1 MGAPMKSASSPI
13 NKQNISLLIALIGY
27 LVPWFIEIPGL
38 SEAGHRLLSIFLL
51 AVILWVTEAIPL
63 FATSSLVILML
74 VLTMSDASEDLLWGG
89 AEGFKSGAAPD
100 YASYF
105 ATLASPVLILFLG
118 GFFLANGAAKFGLDK
133 NLAALMLR
141 PFGNRPSRVL
151 LGLMLITGF
160 LSMWMSNTATTAT
173 LMAVVLPLIHRLA
186 PQDRLRAALALGVP
200 FAANIGGIGT
210 PVGSP
215 PNAISIA
222 ALGDSGSVTFS
233 QWMVFAVP
241 LTIVLLVL
249 TWLVLLFCFRSETT
263 SLEFSLK
270 TSWVKTRPAWIFYA
284 TAAVT
289 IGMWVTES
297 LHGVNSFIVGLLPVT
312 VLLSTG
318 VINTREFRSMEWDVL
333 WLVAGGIALGRGVA
347 VSGFDAWVV
356 GLIDWQDIPPM
367 FVGGVLALAALALS
381 TFISNSAAANLLA
394 PMAVAIATST
404 DSGPVA
410 AVAYVALACS
420 LAMSMPISTPPNAIA
435 YASGAIRTPDMA
447 KAGLLI
453 GMVGI
458 AIVYLLLPHLIRL
471 AGLN

>member
-1 MGAPMKSASSPI
+1 MNSATSFLTRR
-13 NKQNISLLIALIGY
+13 NIALVIAVIGY
-27 LVPWFIEIPGL
+27 LAPWFIEVPGL

-51 AVILWVTEAIPL
+51 AVILWVSEAIPL
-63 FATSSLVILML
+63 FATSSMVILLL

-89 AEGFKSGAAPD
+89 AQGFTDGAAPG
-100 YASYF
+100 YAMYF
-105 ATLASPVLILFLG
+105 ATLSSPVLILFLG

-133 NLAALMLR
+133 NLAALMLK
-141 PFGNRPSRVL
+141 PFGTKPSRVL

-173 LMAVVLPLIHRLA
+173 LMAVVLPLIRALA
-186 PQDRLRAALALGVP
+186 PEDRLRAGLALGVP
-200 FAANIGGIGT
+200 FAANIGGMGT

-222 ALGDSGSVTFS
+222 ALGDAGSVTFS
-233 QWMVFAVP
+233 QWMIFAIP
-241 LTIVLLVL
+241 LATVLLIL
-249 TWLVLLFCFRSETT
+249 TWLVLLFCFRSNTKT
-263 SLEFSLK
+263 LEFSMVQK
-270 TSWVKTRPAWIFYA
+270 WNKSGPAWIFYI
-284 TAAVT
+284 TAIVT

-297 LHGVNSFIVGLLPVT
+297 LHGINSFIIGLLPVT

-347 VSGFDAWVV
+347 VSGFDIWVV
-356 GLIDWQDIPPM
+356 SLIEWQNISPM
-367 FVGGVLALAALALS
+367 YIGGMLAVAAIFLS

-404 DSGPVA
+404 DSGTVA
-410 AVAYVALACS
+410 TVAYVAMACS
-420 LAMSMPISTPPNAIA
+420 LAMAMPISTPPNAIA

-447 KAGLLI
+447 KGGLLI
-453 GMVGI
+453 GFIGI
-458 AIVYLLLPHLIRL
+458 AVLYLLLPHLVRL
-471 AGLN
+471 AGLH

>member
-1 MGAPMKSASSPI
+1 MNSAKSFLNSR
-13 NKQNISLLIALIGY
+13 NISLLIALIGY
-27 LVPWFIEIPGL
+27 LVPWFVEVPGL

-51 AVILWVTEAIPL
+51 AVILWVSEAIPL

-74 VLTMSDASEDLLWGG
+74 VLTMSNASEDLMWGMP
-89 AEGFKSGAAPD
+89 EGFTSGAAPA
-100 YASYF
+100 YAVYF
-105 ATLASPVLILFLG
+105 ATLADPVLILFLG
-118 GFFLANGAAKFGLDK
+118 GFFLANAAAKYGLDK
-133 NLAALMLR
+133 NLAALMLK
-141 PFGNRPSRVL
+141 PFGTKPTRVL
-151 LGLMLITGF
+151 LGIMLITGF

-173 LMAVVLPLIHRLA
+173 LMAVVLPLIHRLDKG
-186 PQDRLRAALALGVP
+186 DRLRAALALGVP
-200 FAANIGGIGT
+200 FAANIGGMGT

-222 ALGDSGSVTFS
+222 ALGEAGSVTFS
-233 QWMVFAVP
+233 QWMVFAIP
-241 LTIVLLVL
+241 LTMVMLVL
-249 TWLVLLFCFRSETT
+249 TWLVLIFCFRTKTKAIDFEMTT
-263 SLEFSLK
+263 HWNKSK
-270 TSWVKTRPAWIFYA
+270 PAWIFYV
-284 TAAVT
+284 TAIVT

-297 LHGVNSFIVGLLPVT
+297 LHGINSFIIGLVPVT

-318 VINTREFRSMEWDVL
+318 VINTKEFRSMEWDVL

-347 VSGFDAWVV
+347 VSGFDTWVV
-356 GLIDWQDIPPM
+356 GLVDWQEVPPM
-367 FVGGVLALAALALS
+367 YIGGMLAVTALVLS

-410 AVAYVALACS
+410 TVAYVAMACS

-453 GMVGI
+453 GFIGI
-458 AIVYLLLPHLIRL
+458 AVLYLMLPYLVRL
-471 AGLN
+471 AGLQ

>member
-1 MGAPMKSASSPI
+1 MNSATSFLTRR
-13 NKQNISLLIALIGY
+13 NIALVIALIGY
-27 LVPWFIEIPGL
+27 LTPWFIEVPGL

-51 AVILWVTEAIPL
+51 AVILWVSEAIPL
-63 FATSSLVILML
+63 FATSSMVILLL
-74 VLTMSDASEDLLWGG
+74 VLTMSDASEDLLWG
-89 AEGFKSGAAPD
+89 AADGFSEGAAPA
-100 YASYF
+100 YAMYF
-105 ATLASPVLILFLG
+105 ATLSSPVLILFLG
-118 GFFLANGAAKFGLDK
+118 GFFLANAAAKFGLDK
-133 NLAALMLR
+133 NLAALMLK
-141 PFGNRPSRVL
+141 PFGTKPSRVL

-173 LMAVVLPLIHRLA
+173 LMAVVLPLIRALA
-186 PQDRLRAALALGVP
+186 PEDRLRAGLALGVP
-200 FAANIGGIGT
+200 FAANIGGMGT

-233 QWMVFAVP
+233 QWMVFAIP
-241 LTIVLLVL
+241 LATVLLIL
-249 TWLVLLFCFRSETT
+249 TWLVLVFCFRSKTKV
-263 SLEFSLK
+263 LEFSMEQKWNK
-270 TSWVKTRPAWIFYA
+270 TTPAWIFYV
-284 TAAVT
+284 TAIVT

-297 LHGVNSFIVGLLPVT
+297 LHGINSFIIGLLPVT

-347 VSGFDAWVV
+347 VSGFDSWVV
-356 GLIDWQDIPPM
+356 SLIDWQNISPM
-367 FVGGVLALAALALS
+367 YIGGLLAVAAILLS

-410 AVAYVALACS
+410 TVAYVAMACS
-420 LAMSMPISTPPNAIA
+420 LAMAMPISTPPNAIA

-447 KAGLLI
+447 KAGLII
-453 GMVGI
+453 GFIGI
-458 AIVYLLLPHLIRL
+458 AVLYLLLPHLVRL
-471 AGLN
+471 AGLQ

>member
-1 MGAPMKSASSPI
+1 M
-13 NKQNISLLIALIGY
+13 
-27 LVPWFIEIPGL
+27 
-38 SEAGHRLLSIFLL
+38 
-51 AVILWVTEAIPL
+51 
-63 FATSSLVILML
+63 
-74 VLTMSDASEDLLWGG
+74 WGV
-89 AEGFKSGAAPD
+89 AEGFTDGEAPA
-100 YASYF
+100 YAMYF

-133 NLAALMLR
+133 NLSAIMLK
-141 PFGNRPSRVL
+141 PFGTKPTRVL

-173 LMAVVLPLIHRLA
+173 LMAVVLPLIRGLA
-186 PQDRLRAALALGVP
+186 PEDRLRAGLALGVP
-200 FAANIGGIGT
+200 FAANIGGMGT

-222 ALGDSGSVTFS
+222 ALGDAGSVTFT
-233 QWMVFAVP
+233 QWMLFAIP
-241 LTIVLLVL
+241 LTAVMLVL
-249 TWLVLLFCFRSETT
+249 TWLVLVFCFRTKT
-263 SLEFSLK
+263 PAIEFSMEQK
-270 TSWVKTRPAWIFYA
+270 WNKSTPAWIYYA
-284 TAAVT
+284 TAVVT

-297 LHGVNSFIVGLLPVT
+297 LHGVNSFIIGLLPVT

-347 VSGFDAWVV
+347 VSGFDDWMV
-356 GLIDWQDIPPM
+356 GLIDWQNIPPM
-367 FVGGVLALAALALS
+367 FIGGMLAAAALFLS

-410 AVAYVALACS
+410 TVAYVALACS
-420 LAMSMPISTPPNAIA
+420 MAMAMPISTPPNAIA

-447 KAGLLI
+447 KAGLII
-453 GMVGI
+453 GFIGI
-458 AIVYLLLPHLIRL
+458 AALYLLLPHLVRF
-471 AGLN
+471 AGY

>member
-1 MGAPMKSASSPI
+1 MNQATTFLTRR
-13 NKQNISLLIALIGY
+13 NIALVLAVIGY
-27 LVPWFIEIPGL
+27 LVPWFVNIPGL

-51 AVILWVTEAIPL
+51 AVILWISEAIPL

-74 VLTMSDASEDLLWGG
+74 VLTLSNAADDLLWGA
-89 AEGFKSGAAPD
+89 AEGFTSGAAPA
-100 YASYF
+100 YAMYF
-105 ATLASPVLILFLG
+105 ATLADPVLILFLG

-141 PFGNRPSRVL
+141 PFGNSPSKVL
-151 LGLMLITGF
+151 LGIMLITGF

-186 PQDRLRAALALGVP
+186 PEDKLRAAFALGVP
-200 FAANIGGIGT
+200 FAANIGGMGT

-222 ALGDSGSVTFS
+222 ALGESGSVTFS
-233 QWMVFAVP
+233 QWMVFAIPV
-241 LTIVLLVL
+241 TIVLLIL
-249 TWLVLLFCFRSETT
+249 TWLVLLFCFRTKTT
-263 SLEFSLK
+263 VVEFSMK
-270 TSWVKTRPAWIFYA
+270 TSWVKSKPAWIFYA
-284 TAAVT
+284 TAIVT

-297 LHGVNSFIVGLLPVT
+297 LHGINSFIVGMVPVT

-333 WLVAGGIALGRGVA
+333 WLVAGGIALGRGVG
-347 VSGFDAWVV
+347 VSGFDGWVV
-356 GLIDWQDIPPM
+356 GLIDWQNVPPM
-367 FVGGVLALAALALS
+367 FVGGLLALAALLLS

-410 AVAYVALACS
+410 TVAYVALACS

-447 KAGLLI
+447 KAGLII
-453 GMVGI
+453 GMAGI
-458 AIVYLLLPHLIRL
+458 AILYLILPYFVRL
-471 AGLN
+471 SGVN